1 MALVSVVRLEPT
13 FIAAVRHRTTFA
25 ALPREI
31 RSYFDVVYAAVRDGA
46 VKPFGHDVAVKPF
59 GHDVAIYRNA
69 SEHGVDVECGVR
81 VATKFADVGPVEC
94 RELPRGEAATTT
106 HWGAYQRLAEAHDRV
121 TAWAAESGR
130 LLAGV
135 VWEVYGDWDDDPAK
149 VRTDV
154 YHLLKPV

>member
-31 RSYFDVVYAAVRDGA
+31 RSYFDIVHAAVRDGT
-46 VKPFGHDVAVKPF
+46 VKPSGRN
-59 GHDVAIYRNA
+59 VAIYRNA

-81 VATKFADVGPVEC
+81 VATKFADIGPVEC

-106 HWGAYQRLAEAHDRV
+106 HWGAYERLAEAHDRV

-130 LLAGV
+130 ALAGV
-135 VWEVYGDWDDDPAK
+135 VWEIYGDWNEDPAM

-154 YHLLKPV
+154 YHLLKPI

>member
-1 MALVSVVRLEPT
+1 MPLVSVVRLEPT

-46 VKPFGHDVAVKPF
+46 VKPSGHN
-59 GHDVAIYRNA
+59 VAIYRNA

-81 VATKFADVGPVEC
+81 VATKFADMGPIEC
-94 RELPRGEAATTT
+94 RELPRGEAATTA
-106 HWGAYQRLAEAHDRV
+106 HWGPYERLAEAHDRIA
-121 TAWAAESGR
+121 AWAAENGR
-130 LLAGV
+130 ALAGV
-135 VWEVYGDWDDDPAK
+135 VWEIYGDWHDDPAR